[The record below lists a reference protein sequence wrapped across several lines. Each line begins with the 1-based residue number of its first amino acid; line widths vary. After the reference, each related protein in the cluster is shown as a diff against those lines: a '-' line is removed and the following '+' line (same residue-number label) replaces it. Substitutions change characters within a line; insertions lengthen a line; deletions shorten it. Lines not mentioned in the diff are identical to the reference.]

1 MYRSTVVGFEM
12 ADIAELEVNLL
23 QFVLKSFAYER
34 MYEADGQTFAVFE
47 RTETESESKF
57 RPKILKLRVLV
68 PPDWVIYDLAADALR
83 LARGGEI
90 GGPMG
95 TGTASEAAA
104 EKSEFREQGIDWQ
117 RREVSGAGLLY
128 APKEFAEALFAGPG
142 ITRLQQEL
150 GPGAAL

>member
-1 MYRSTVVGFEM
+1 M
-12 ADIAELEVNLL
+12 ADISELEVNLL
-23 QFVLKSFAYER
+23 QFVLKSFAFER
-34 MYEADGQTFAVFE
+34 MYDADGYTFAVFE

-83 LARGGEI
+83 LGRGGDVSA
-90 GGPMG
+90 PMG

-117 RREVSGAGLLY
+117 RREVPGAGLLY
-128 APKEFAEALFAGPG
+128 APKEFAEALFSGPG
-142 ITRLQQEL
+142 MTRLHQEF
-150 GPGAAL
+150 GPSVAP